1 MPTRSRG
8 RTVTLRDG
16 ARVRLRPIAPEDKA
30 LLAASFERLSEQS
43 RYRRFLTA
51 KDKLST
57 SELAYLVDE
66 VDHCDH
72 EAIAAFDPQS
82 GALLGIA
89 RYVRSREDP
98 QAAEVAVTVADD
110 WQRRGLGRAL
120 LDRLTY
126 RARRQGVRRFS
137 ALVLGENR
145 PALGLLADL
154 GEAHRRSRAGE
165 VELLIELPAE
175 RGMGAQLGRAL
186 RAAGA
191 GSLIPAQ
198 TLAQRVAVSVG
209 ASAGAPALSPG
220 PIRTIVVG
228 VDEPASGGEALQTA
242 LELAGEVAGV
252 LHIVGTFSGAR
263 TPGGTERTLEQA
275 RRTAASRGVEVLTHA
290 LRGDPADALIAV
302 AEAQQAELIVV
313 GDISA
318 SHGKRL
324 LAGSVANRVS
334 HHAPCS
340 VLIVRALPDGPA
352 GTPSWRSRSVP
363 TKPAVKPLGIAAAP
377 ENSG

>member
-1 MPTRSRG
+1 MPNPSRG

-51 KDKLST
+51 KDKLSAA
-57 SELAYLVDE
+57 ELVYLVDE
-66 VDHCDH
+66 VDHSDH
-72 EAIAAFDPQS
+72 EAIAAFDPAT

-89 RYVRSREDP
+89 RYVRSKEDP

-126 RARRQGVRRFS
+126 RARREGIRRFS

-145 PALGLLADL
+145 PALGLFADL
-154 GEAHRRSRAGE
+154 GEASRSSGASE
-165 VELLIELPAE
+165 VELLIELPPE
-175 RGMGAQLGRAL
+175 RGMGAQLAKAL

-191 GSLIPAQ
+191 GSLIPAR

-209 ASAGAPALSPG
+209 TSTAAPARSSG

-228 VDEPASGGEALQTA
+228 IDGGPSGAAALRLAT
-242 LELAGEVAGV
+242 ELAANLEAV
-252 LHIVGTFSGAR
+252 LHLVSAYTS
-263 TPGGTERTLEQA
+263 A
-275 RRTAASRGVEVLTHA
+275 RRRADAERALAEAERDGDIDTHTHA
-290 LRGDPADALIAV
+290 LRGDPGDALIAV
-302 AEAQQAELIVV
+302 ALEHRAELIVV
-313 GDISA
+313 GDGST
-318 SHGKRL
+318 SLSKRF
-324 LAGSVANRVS
+324 LAGSVSNRVS

-340 VLIVRALPDGPA
+340 VLIVRATPGAPA
-352 GTPSWRSRSVP
+352 GTP
-363 TKPAVKPLGIAAAP
+363 A
-377 ENSG
+377 